1 MYDNYQKIIMG
12 IKYKLYIF
20 IFVLICCNLF
30 LASQVL
36 PQNNQDSLPTRDSK
50 KPALDDAV
58 MCEKIKDFTPKN
70 RGVVFSIK
78 IGEVSCFTS
87 FDLVSKE
94 TFIYHKW
101 FHKDKP
107 STKKR
112 LTLQPPRWATYSSIQ
127 LRETDKGPWR
137 VEITDQ
143 KGNIFH
149 TVRFTITD

>member
-1 MYDNYQKIIMG
+1 MG
-12 IKYKLYIF
+12 TKYKLYIF

-36 PQNNQDSLPTRDSK
+36 PQNNQDSLLTRDSK
-50 KPALDDAV
+50 EPALDDAV
-58 MCEKIKDFTPKN
+58 ICEEIEDLTPKN
-70 RGVVFSIK
+70 RAVIFSIK
-78 IGEVSCFTS
+78 IGKVSCFTS
-87 FDLVSKE
+87 FDPVPKE
-94 TFIYHKW
+94 TFVYHKW

-107 STKKR
+107 STKKK

-143 KGNIFH
+143 KEKILH
-149 TVRFTITD
+149 TLRFTITD

>member
-1 MYDNYQKIIMG
+1 MYGNSQKIIMG

-20 IFVLICCNLF
+20 ILVLICCNLF

-36 PQNNQDSLPTRDSK
+36 PQNNQDSLLTQDSK
-50 KPALDDAV
+50 EPGLDDAV
-58 MCEKIKDFTPKN
+58 MCEEIKDVTPKN

-78 IGEVSCFTS
+78 IGKVSCFTS
-87 FDLVSKE
+87 FDPVPKK

-107 STKKR
+107 STKKKLR
-112 LTLQPPRWATYSSIQ
+112 LQPPRWATYSSIQ

-143 KGNIFH
+143 KGNILH